1 MAAYPNEE
9 RGTCELGELVDEGR
23 VGGGVAVDGDDAGV
37 ATHVAE
43 LVVVGP
49 WQDFS
54 TEAAHEPYTWQV
66 DVVVG
71 DGAG

>member
-1 MAAYPNEE
+1 MEE
-9 RGTCELGELVDEGR
+9 GG
-23 VGGGVAVDGDDAGV
+23 VGGGVAMDGDYAGV
-37 ATHVAE
+37 SAHIAE

-49 WQDFS
+49 WQDFA

-66 DVVVG
+66 GAVVG